1 MIGRKRR
8 VLLVSPHFPPDTNAA
23 SHRVRLLAPHLAG
36 FGWEPTV
43 LTVDPVDYEGRIDPA
58 LAALVPDSVRVV
70 RCRAWNHRWTRR
82 IGLGDLGLRSFA
94 GLYRSSVSLL
104 KREPFDALFITTYP
118 LYPAALGPILK
129 RRFAI
134 PFVIDLQDPWVGA
147 WGETVGAGAHGAP
160 DLKSRLTRLIAER
173 LEAWVLPSADA
184 ITAVSPATYDDAIAR
199 VGTPTTTVRSP
210 IPIGGDDGDF
220 DAMRRT
226 TTRVELFDPGDGYR
240 HLCYVGTLL
249 PLGVAPMT
257 ALLSAFARLRG
268 SRPDLYRQTRLHF
281 IGTSNRT
288 VADEGPV
295 RRIAES
301 VGVEDIVEE
310 HPARIDY
317 LDSLRVLSSATAIL
331 LLGSTEPHYTAS
343 KLFPAL
349 LARRPI
355 LAAFHERSTAVD
367 LLRAAGRSPSIRL
380 IAYERDFQPQTL
392 AAAFG
397 AELVPLLESP
407 EYNVKD
413 TSPQRFAEF
422 SAKALA
428 GRLAAVFDAV
438 HTKRCAA

>member
-23 SHRVRLLAPHLAG
+23 SHRVRLLAPHLAA

-43 LTVDPVDYEGRIDPA
+43 LTVAPADYEGRIDPA
-58 LAALVPDSVRVV
+58 LAALVPDTVRVV
-70 RCRAWNHRWTRR
+70 RCRAWNHRWTRQ

-94 GLYRSSVSLL
+94 GLYRSCLSLL
-104 KREPFDALFITTYP
+104 EREPFDALFITTYP

-147 WGETVGAGAHGAP
+147 WGDTVGGGPNGAP
-160 DLKSRLTRLIAER
+160 DLKSRFSRLIAQR
-173 LEAWVLPSADA
+173 LEKWVLPSADA
-184 ITAVSPATYDDAIAR
+184 ITAVSPATYDEAIGRIGAATTSVR
-199 VGTPTTTVRSP
+199 VA
-210 IPIGGDDGDF
+210 IPIGGDDNDF
-220 DAMRRT
+220 AAVRRT
-226 TTRVELFDPGDGYR
+226 AARTTLFDPSDGNR

-257 ALLSAFARLRG
+257 ALLTAFARLRET
-268 SRPDLYRQTRLHF
+268 RPDLYRQTRLHF
-281 IGTSNRT
+281 VGTSNRT
-288 VADEGPV
+288 IADEQPV
-295 RRIAES
+295 RQIAERL
-301 VGVEDIVEE
+301 GVDDIVME

-331 LLGSTEPHYTAS
+331 LVGSTEPHYTAS

-355 LAAFHERSTAVD
+355 LAAFHEQSTAVD
-367 LLRAAGRSPSIRL
+367 LLRTAGRPPSIRL
-380 IAYERDFQPQTL
+380 IAYESGFQL
-392 AAAFG
+392 ESLVAALY

-413 TSPQRFAEF
+413 TSPQRFAEL

-438 HTKRCAA
+438 HANRCAA

>member
-1 MIGRKRR
+1 MIAGRRR

-23 SHRVRLLAPHLAG
+23 SHRVRLLAPHLSAY
-36 FGWEPTV
+36 GWEPTV
-43 LTVDPVDYEGRIDPA
+43 LTVDPIDYEGRIDPA

-94 GLYRSSVSLL
+94 GLYRTAVSLL
-104 KREPFDALFITTYP
+104 EREPFDALFITTYP

-129 RRFAI
+129 RRFGI

-147 WGETVGAGAHGAP
+147 WGYTVGAGASGAP
-160 DLKSRLTRLIAER
+160 DLKSRLTRVIARR
-173 LEAWVLPSADA
+173 LEASVLPSADA
-184 ITAVSPATYDDAIAR
+184 ITAVSPATYEEAIAR
-199 VGTPTTTVRSP
+199 IGAATTSVRSA
-210 IPIGGDDGDF
+210 IPLGGDENDF

-226 TTRVELFDPGDGYR
+226 PGAAAFDARDGYR

-257 ALLSAFARLRG
+257 ALLAAFARLRE
-268 SRPDLYRQTRLHF
+268 SRPDLYRQARLHF

-288 VADEGPV
+288 SAEDRPV
-295 RRIAES
+295 QRIAETLG
-301 VGVEDIVEE
+301 VGDIVEE

-317 LDSLRVLSSATAIL
+317 LDSLRVLSSASAIL

-355 LAAFHERSTAVD
+355 LAAFHERSTAVE
-367 LLRAAGRSPSIRL
+367 LLRTAGRSPSIRL
-380 IAYERDFQPQTL
+380 VAYDTDVQQNAL
-392 AAAFG
+392 AAAFYT
-397 AELVPLLESP
+397 ELVPLLESP
-407 EYNVKD
+407 EYNVSD
-413 TSPQRFAEF
+413 TSPQRFADF
-422 SAKALA
+422 SARALA
-428 GRLAAVFDAV
+428 GKLAAVFDAV
-438 HTKRCAA
+438 HAKRCAA

>member
-23 SHRVRLLAPHLAG
+23 SHRVRLLAPHLAV

-43 LTVDPVDYEGRIDPA
+43 LTVDPADYEGRIDPA
-58 LAALVPDSVRVV
+58 LAALVPDTVRVV

-82 IGLGDLGLRSFA
+82 IGLGDLGLRAFA
-94 GLYRSSVSLL
+94 GLYRSCVSLL
-104 KREPFDALFITTYP
+104 EREPFDALFITTYP

-129 RRFAI
+129 RRFSI

-147 WGETVGAGAHGAP
+147 WGETVGGGAAGAA
-160 DLKSRLTRLIAER
+160 DLKSRVTRLIAQR

-184 ITAVSPATYDDAIAR
+184 ITGVSPATYDDALAR
-199 VGTPTTTVRSP
+199 VGKPTTTVRCA
-210 IPIGGDDGDF
+210 IPIGGDENDF
-220 DAMRRT
+220 EAMCRS
-226 TTRVELFDPGDGYR
+226 TTRVELFDPRDGYR

-257 ALLSAFARLRG
+257 ALLAAFARLRV

-281 IGTSNRT
+281 VGTSNRT
-288 VADEGPV
+288 IAEEQPV
-295 RRIAES
+295 RRIAENL
-301 VGVEDIVEE
+301 GVDDIVVE

-367 LLRAAGRSPSIRL
+367 LLRTAGRSPSIRL
-380 IAYERDFQPQTL
+380 IHYDSDFQLETL
-392 AAAFG
+392 AAAFH

-422 SAKALA
+422 SAKVLA
-428 GRLAAVFDAV
+428 GRLAAVFDTV
-438 HTKRCAA
+438 HAKRCAA